1 MRIDERVVHATAL
14 THALPGS
21 ALVVADENHREL
33 TIARH
38 PSAQIDPCRWR
49 RAIVRAIHRPE
60 PGLGSVSLV
69 TVAGDTSRCEG
80 GTFVDHRDP
89 LRRWTTTTLS
99 ACELTHVLRSAEL
112 DGIDDDGVTATLR
125 PDGDLGIVVVGIG
138 VDDEGLQARLNDLAS
153 SVAAALLVGELERGL
168 PVA

>member
-112 DGIDDDGVTATLR
+112 DGIDEDGSRRRCDPTETSALLSSGSVSTMR
-125 PDGDLGIVVVGIG
+125 
-138 VDDEGLQARLNDLAS
+138 LQHASTTAS
-153 SVAAALLVGELERGL
+153 SVAG
-168 PVA
+168 VARRRTRAGAPRRLTR